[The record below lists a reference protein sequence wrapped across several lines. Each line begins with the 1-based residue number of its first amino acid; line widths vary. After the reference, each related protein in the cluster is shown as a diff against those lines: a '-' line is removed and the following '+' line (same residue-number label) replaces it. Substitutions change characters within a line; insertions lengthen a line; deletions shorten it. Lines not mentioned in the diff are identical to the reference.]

1 MTHPWLRDVES
12 EFAERLATGRMAHA
26 LLLSGPAETGK
37 VELARGFLASVLC
50 LENTYP
56 ACGQCRSCQLVASGA
71 HPDGHVVTF
80 EEHPKNPGE
89 LRKELVVEQ
98 VRRLTASLVLTN
110 TVSRRKAALIYP
122 VEAMNISTAN
132 ALLKTLEEPPGET
145 VMILVSSNPARLPAT
160 IRSRC
165 QSLNVR
171 VPDRDAALEWLS
183 AQAGSAGP
191 DQLALA
197 LQAAAGI
204 PLRAL
209 RMLEDGG
216 VEHYEELV
224 SALEDLLAGRQTA
237 AQAMATVADF
247 DPDRLWSWL
256 SLRAAAET
264 RASPGVADRSRKAAA
279 LQAQADRGRA
289 LSRTPLR
296 KDFLIRDWLIQWARL
311 NP

>member
-1 MTHPWLRDVES
+1 M
-12 EFAERLATGRMAHA
+12 
-26 LLLSGPAETGK
+26 
-37 VELARGFLASVLC
+37 
-50 LENTYP
+50 
-56 ACGQCRSCQLVASGA
+56 
-71 HPDGHVVTF
+71 
-80 EEHPKNPGE
+80 
-89 LRKELVVEQ
+89 
-98 VRRLTASLVLTN
+98 LTN

-209 RMLEDGG
+209 SMLEDGG